1 MLKQTQQTVGEE
13 GRSLQLLGNIRTK
26 RDEQQQ
32 PMESESEDSNSE
44 QQQSQA
50 LMLSGINTF
59 VVCTIN

>member
-13 GRSLQLLGNIRTK
+13 GRALQLLGNTRTK

-32 PMESESEDSNSE
+32 PMESESEDNE